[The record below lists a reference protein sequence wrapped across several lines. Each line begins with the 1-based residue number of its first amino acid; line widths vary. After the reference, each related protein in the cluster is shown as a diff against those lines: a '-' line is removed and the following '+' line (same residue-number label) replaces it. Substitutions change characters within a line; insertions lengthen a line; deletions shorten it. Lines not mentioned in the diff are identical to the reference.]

1 MSIKLNLTNNES
13 MMSCLYYGKNL
24 DQQKENQKTN
34 LIKYKNKQKPLLI
47 IIHMYSYMVILI
59 QKNVMTRKV

>member
-34 LIKYKNKQKPLLI
+34 LIKYKNKQKTLLI
-47 IIHMYSYMVILI
+47 IIQMYSYMVILI

>member
-34 LIKYKNKQKPLLI
+34 LIKYKNKQKTLLI
-47 IIHMYSYMVILI
+47 IIHMYSYMVILM

>member
-13 MMSCLYYGKNL
+13 MMSCLYYDKNL

-34 LIKYKNKQKPLLI
+34 LIKYKNKQKTLLI
-47 IIHMYSYMVILI
+47 IIQMYSYMVILI

>member
-13 MMSCLYYGKNL
+13 MMSGLYYGKNL

-34 LIKYKNKQKPLLI
+34 LIKYKNKQKTLLI

>member
-34 LIKYKNKQKPLLI
+34 LIKYKNKQKTLLI

-59 QKNVMTRKV
+59 PKNVMTRKV

>member
-1 MSIKLNLTNNES
+1 MSIKRNLTNNES

-34 LIKYKNKQKPLLI
+34 LIKYKNKQKTLLI

>member
-13 MMSCLYYGKNL
+13 MMSGLYYGKNL

-34 LIKYKNKQKPLLI
+34 LIKYKNKQKTLLI

-59 QKNVMTRKV
+59 RKNVMTRKV

>member
-24 DQQKENQKTN
+24 DQQKENQKMN
-34 LIKYKNKQKPLLI
+34 LIKYKNKQKTLLI

>member
-24 DQQKENQKTN
+24 DQQTENQKTN
-34 LIKYKNKQKPLLI
+34 LIKYKNKQKTLLI

>member
-13 MMSCLYYGKNL
+13 MTSCLYYGKNL

-34 LIKYKNKQKPLLI
+34 LIKYKNKQKTLLI

>member
-34 LIKYKNKQKPLLI
+34 LIKYKNKQKTLLI